1 MKNNFSNF
9 IMHLLVVGLLIG
21 LVGFV
26 VFAIFNIVV
35 TLMTGN
41 FLLFGLPYVFVLGIM
56 SLVLYELVGGLE

>member
-1 MKNNFSNF
+1 MKDKLGNF
-9 IMHLLVVGLLIG
+9 IIALFVVGLTTG